1 LKESTSYSVIVGPL
15 AAFGASVVSNA
26 MIGPRIGGEFTTAL
40 NSTVIGT
47 GVVVDKIEMSPV
59 GRDSII
65 GDDSN
70 EYAERTQDTSV
81 SRVDWHRCSRVWKC
95 NRHTE

>member
-1 LKESTSYSVIVGPL
+1 
-15 AAFGASVVSNA
+15 

-47 GVVVDKIEMSPV
+47 GLVVKIKWDVTV

-70 EYAERTQDTSV
+70 EYAERITGHAV
-81 SRVDWHRCSRVWKC
+81 SRGWLAQM
-95 NRHTE
+95 